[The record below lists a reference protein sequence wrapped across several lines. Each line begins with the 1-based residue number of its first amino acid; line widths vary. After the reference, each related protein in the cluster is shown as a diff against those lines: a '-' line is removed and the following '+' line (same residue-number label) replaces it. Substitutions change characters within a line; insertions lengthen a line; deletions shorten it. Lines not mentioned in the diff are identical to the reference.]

1 MNILENI
8 FSWPN
13 PTHQGYGI
21 VHIMICVLTIIF
33 SILFLK
39 WGNHSSLSRVKKVVF
54 GFGVFFFCL
63 ELYKQLFFHVF
74 EKRDG
79 YKWSIF
85 PFQFCSTPL
94 YFCLVAPFLPHRGRK
109 FILSFLSF
117 YGFLGGFS
125 VLVFPETVWSVEV
138 TITMQSLIWHG
149 AMVVLACYLIGA
161 CHFGRQYKEVYP
173 GTIVFLA
180 ITAIALIM
188 DIVFEQF
195 KIKYQLSDTFNMF
208 FISPY
213 YKSTVLVLS
222 TIWEKTNWYVFFACY
237 VFGIILAATILFLSI
252 QGITVLCKRIQ
263 DKNRK
268 NQQCQE
274 NF

>member
-21 VHIMICVLTIIF
+21 AHIIICILTILF
-33 SILFLK
+33 SIFFLQ
-39 WGNHSSLSRVKKVVF
+39 WGKHSSIKTIKKVVF
-54 GFGVFFFCL
+54 AFGLFFFCL

-79 YKWSIF
+79 YKWSMF

-94 YFCLVAPFLPHRGRK
+94 YFCLITPFLPHQGRK
-109 FILSFLSF
+109 FMLSFLAF

-125 VLVFPETVWSVEV
+125 VLVFPETVLSVEV

-149 AMVVLACYLIGA
+149 AMVVLAFYVIGA
-161 CHFGRQYKEVYP
+161 CRFGKQYQEIYP
-173 GTIVFLA
+173 GTIVFLG
-180 ITAIALIM
+180 ITAMALMM
-188 DIVFEQF
+188 DLVFEQL
-195 KIKYQLSDTFNMF
+195 KIKYQLTDTFNMF

-237 VFGIILAATILFLSI
+237 VFGIFLAATVFFFCIR
-252 QGITVLCKRIQ
+252 GIKVLYQRIKTKRI
-263 DKNRK
+263 KNSPT
-268 NQQCQE
+268 QE